1 MDLDSE
7 DTFTGHKCCECMK
20 ECVTWLSLAVVSLLA
35 SFFLAWRLK
44 SRPLMDLSLCTSP
57 ECLELDTSMQASLG
71 NYRTACDDFYG
82 YVCYAWN
89 HSDAFQGSV
98 LKHVELGA
106 RQYVEALEEENGALF
121 GGMHHMFRACI
132 AFTRSGAIRTRDILN
147 VNEHINLTGWPQR
160 PPKLKPRDLFR
171 LIVEVDLRHRVGA
184 WAWLVIDSSNHSNTL
199 WTFLDVPR
207 FHPKYFDS
215 KLRFNW
221 YIEYVNEVMG
231 VFGGSRSYSALV
243 ARMERD
249 VWSLTVN
256 TTSTYELLSFS
267 KAAHA
272 ASHAKHVK
280 NISSFEWMQAFQ
292 KHVPVNDNAV
302 MPFRMALFP
311 ILDYLLDA
319 PSDGA
324 SAKMVTENIKAIVPG
339 VLGLQ
344 AGFDVGPSSMILR
357 KLSKLR
363 TETTSDLTS
372 GGWLTLKRWST
383 WHPLEAS
390 FLLNVLNLRSLLT
403 DLMHELMAKPTPVPP
418 DALCFYTALYSSK
431 PVVRIQRQYI
441 GIPLGATRP
450 PLFHD
455 DFPLAVKFAGLG
467 TLFATALL
475 RILGPEGASY
485 SSTGADLRPDS
496 WWSNRASQSFQY
508 LTRCYGDQ
516 GSNEAWRT
524 LLALKISWE
533 AFARLKSTRHLGTFK
548 NKKELFFASYCY
560 FLCSRDD
567 STSRARCNLPLRN
580 IVDFARVFSCSD
592 GQYMAS
598 SKRCLIDEP
607 SNYSLVVN

>member
-1 MDLDSE
+1 
-7 DTFTGHKCCECMK
+7 
-20 ECVTWLSLAVVSLLA
+20 
-35 SFFLAWRLK
+35 
-44 SRPLMDLSLCTSP
+44 
-57 ECLELDTSMQASLG
+57 
-71 NYRTACDDFYG
+71 
-82 YVCYAWN
+82 
-89 HSDAFQGSV
+89 
-98 LKHVELGA
+98 
-106 RQYVEALEEENGALF
+106 
-121 GGMHHMFRACI
+121 MHHMFRACI

-319 PSDGA
+319 PSDVVFQYIGYRALGMWGYSPHNLNHLEGWRTILWVPPDLRPALCARMLWESNPVMFNAAIVSPHLAQGA